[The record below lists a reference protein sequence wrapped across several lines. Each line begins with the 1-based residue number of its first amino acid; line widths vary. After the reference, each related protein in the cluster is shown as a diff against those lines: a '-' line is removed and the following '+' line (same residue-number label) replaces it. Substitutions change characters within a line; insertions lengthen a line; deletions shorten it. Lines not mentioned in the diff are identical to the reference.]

1 MDSLPLENYKLNR
14 SVLSITNLTDM
25 NDEKVY
31 WLQTTPKE
39 RLLALEMMRQI
50 NYGYDATTT
59 RFQRIFEIAEL
70 KTS

>member
-1 MDSLPLENYKLNR
+1 
-14 SVLSITNLTDM
+14 M

-50 NYGYDATTT
+50 NYGYDATTI

>member
-1 MDSLPLENYKLNR
+1 MDSLPLEDYQLNR

-59 RFQRIFEIAEL
+59 KFQRIFEIVEL

>member
-1 MDSLPLENYKLNR
+1 MDSLLLEEYQLNR
-14 SVLSITNLTDM
+14 SAVSIANLTDM
-25 NDEKVY
+25 NDEKSY

-39 RLLALEMMRQI
+39 RLRALEMMRQI

-59 RFQRIFEIAEL
+59 RLQRIFEIVEL

>member
-1 MDSLPLENYKLNR
+1 MDLSSLEEYQLNR
-14 SVLSITNLTDM
+14 SVLSITNLTDTD
-25 NDEKVY
+25 DEKSY
-31 WLQTTPKE
+31 WSQTTPKE

-59 RFQRIFEIAEL
+59 RLQRIFEIVEL

>member
-1 MDSLPLENYKLNR
+1 MDSLPLENYQLNR

-50 NYGYDATTT
+50 NYGYDATTI

>member
-1 MDSLPLENYKLNR
+1 MDLLPLEEYQLNR
-14 SVLSITNLTDM
+14 SVLSITNLTEM
-25 NDEKVY
+25 NDEKIY

-39 RLLALEMMRQI
+39 RLLALEMMRQL

-59 RFQRIFEIAEL
+59 RLQRIFEIVEL

>member
-1 MDSLPLENYKLNR
+1 MDPLSLEEYQLNR
-14 SVLSITNLTDM
+14 SVLSITNLTDTD
-25 NDEKVY
+25 DEKNY

-59 RFQRIFEIAEL
+59 RLQRIFEIVEL

>member
-1 MDSLPLENYKLNR
+1 MDSLPLEEYQLNR

-25 NDEKVY
+25 NDEKFY
-31 WLQTTPKE
+31 WLQITPKE
-39 RLLALEMMRQI
+39 RLHALEMMRQI

-59 RFQRIFEIAEL
+59 RLQRIFEIAEL